1 MSEDHKNIII
11 GVNKKA
17 MERQP
22 VPPKEVKAVK
32 PYSIYTKRER
42 WIIVSMAGIAATYR
56 WSSVP

>member
-1 MSEDHKNIII
+1 MSEDRKNIIS
-11 GVNKKA
+11 GVNEKA